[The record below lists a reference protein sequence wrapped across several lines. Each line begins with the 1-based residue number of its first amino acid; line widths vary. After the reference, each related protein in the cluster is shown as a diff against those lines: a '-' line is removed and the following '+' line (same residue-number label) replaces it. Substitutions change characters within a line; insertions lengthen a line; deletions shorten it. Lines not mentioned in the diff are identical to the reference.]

1 MTKKPS
7 KARRRPSAGKKSSRT
22 KEPREH
28 PVDLLAKLARVVAR
42 AKIDRIL
49 KSARRPPKPLAIFFL

>member
-7 KARRRPSAGKKSSRT
+7 KTRRRPPASKK
-22 KEPREH
+22 PRRGDGPAED

-42 AKIDRIL
+42 AKIERIL
-49 KSARRPPKPLAIFFL
+49 KSARRPPKPLAIFLL

>member
-1 MTKKPS
+1 MRKKPS
-7 KARRRPSAGKKSSRT
+7 KARRRPPAAKKSPRS
-22 KEPREH
+22 KEPSEH

-49 KSARRPPKPLAIFFL
+49 KSARRPPKPLAIFLL